1 MDTEQFDRFAVALSR
16 RTPRRSFL
24 SLLTALGFTGLLA
37 RDVMAVGECLAEG
50 EHCGPATDA
59 TCCSGWCKRKR
70 NSRKKVC
77 KAAPDQGT
85 CIVTVDF
92 CANNGGVLCDSGSRS
107 CLCYVSS
114 RGYAVCAQ
122 SPGECYACET
132 DADCAQRSGVG
143 QPGDHCIQCA
153 DCAIAGT
160 NNRACMRAC
169 PDPATP

>member
-24 SLLTALGFTGLLA
+24 SLLAALGVTGLVVK
-37 RDVMAVGECLAEG
+37 DVAAEECLAAG
-50 EHCGPATDA
+50 ARCGRATDPP
-59 TCCSGWCKRKR
+59 CCSGWCKRKHG
-70 NSRKKVC
+70 SRKKVC

-85 CIVTVDF
+85 CSVLMDF
-92 CANNGGVLCDSGSRS
+92 CADNGGVPCDTGSQS
-107 CLCYVSS
+107 CVCYVSS
-114 RGYAVCAQ
+114 RGYSVCAQ

-132 DADCAQRSGVG
+132 DADCEQRPGVG

-153 DCAIAGT
+153 DCAPVDT
-160 NNRACMRAC
+160 NNRACMRSC